1 MLSLCVHVRHRALAC
16 GLHTRRL
23 ARHGLVSL
31 ACRLPRVSVRVCVGC
46 VGQGKEYR
54 GERAGDQNDEMCVM
68 VRAPEIKVSLSLAE
82 PKTP

>member
-1 MLSLCVHVRHRALAC
+1 
-16 GLHTRRL
+16 
-23 ARHGLVSL
+23 
-31 ACRLPRVSVRVCVGC
+31 

-54 GERAGDQNDEMCVM
+54 GERSGDQNDEMCVM